1 MRAVPCGGW
10 KWGAQQRPEAASSLT
25 EELLT
30 EEHLEEWLGH
40 LVGGSQGTERGA
52 QGRAQLGRPEDWD
65 GGQGGREET
74 TSARWR
80 EGPPTHPPLPN
91 SPSLPPW
98 PAAGRVAGS
107 GRDDLQ
113 LSWARGGGAWG
124 PCVVVHGCAGP
135 RVEGGHV
142 GLGCAA
148 GHERGVRGGE
158 WVLGVRSFGS
168 QVGLR

>member
-1 MRAVPCGGW
+1 MAGAPGW
-10 KWGAQQRPEAASSLT
+10 GRGLRGRGEGPR
-25 EELLT
+25 
-30 EEHLEEWLGH
+30 
-40 LVGGSQGTERGA
+40 VGPSWAGQT
-52 QGRAQLGRPEDWD
+52 DWD

-113 LSWARGGGAWG
+113 LSWARAGAWG
-124 PCVVVHGCAGP
+124 PCVVVHWCAGP

-158 WVLGVRSFGS
+158 WILGVRSFGS
-168 QVGLR
+168 QVRLR